1 MRGIPRPL
9 DCVFSDPACAWL
21 PGPVAAWLAPLA
33 QRDYIYLYLVV
44 VAVFL
49 AFVYLALERIARSP
63 WGRVL
68 RAVRD
73 EEASAAMNG
82 KNVTAYR
89 VQSFV
94 VGAFIMGIGGALYA
108 HYVISIDYSHFNP
121 LFAT

>member
-1 MRGIPRPL
+1 MRGSPRPL

-63 WGRVL
+63 SGRVL

-82 KNVTAYR
+82 KNVTASR
-89 VQSFV
+89 VQSLVVVAFV
-94 VGAFIMGIGGALYA
+94 MGIGGALYA
-108 HYVISIDYSHFNP
+108 HSVSEAEHTFE
-121 LFAT
+121 L